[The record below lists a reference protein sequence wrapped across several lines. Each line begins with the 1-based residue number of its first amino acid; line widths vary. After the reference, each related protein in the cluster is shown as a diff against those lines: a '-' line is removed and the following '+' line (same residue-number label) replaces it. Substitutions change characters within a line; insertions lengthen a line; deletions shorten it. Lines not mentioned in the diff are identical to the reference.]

1 MDKGRR
7 LTIQQK
13 EKLIRFLVLTPALLI
28 LDCVLWLFFGRQ
40 ELFLLIGCASLLI
53 LILAGVHLGIYYGL
67 HLFFERDGRR
77 FTYQV
82 NRNLKVVL
90 WLTFV
95 ISVCMAGYFLYT
107 NMPEVNA
114 LFCRMTATIPVPEI
128 KLDLHL
134 PDVNFALSDLR
145 LDFWHISATLV
156 CLGVIIISFCS
167 KIWRGI
173 IAVPVMAAYG
183 ILFWRAC
190 DGNYPQDFAA
200 YIELLKYALII
211 LMVSG
216 ILLWDFTGFVWLL
229 TTVRFLVPFTFLCVI
244 AILLQDADPLG
255 SPPINFRAV
264 LFWVLSLVFFAAQSL
279 HLLGFDVPE
288 YDRPEKPDDPVADQS
303 GDEYEES
310 SWW

>member
-1 MDKGRR
+1 MDRGRR

-13 EKLIRFLVLTPALLI
+13 RKLIRFLILVPVLLI
-28 LDCVLWLFFGRQ
+28 LEFVLWLFFGRQ
-40 ELFLLIGCASLLI
+40 ELFLTIGCASLLI
-53 LILAGVHLGIYYGL
+53 LILAGVFVGIYYGL
-67 HLFFERDGRR
+67 HLIFERDGRR

-82 NRNLKVVL
+82 NRNLKVVFGL
-90 WLTFV
+90 AFV
-95 ISVCMAGYFLYT
+95 ISICMSGYFLYT
-107 NMPEVNA
+107 NMPELNA

-128 KLDLHL
+128 ELDLHL

-145 LDFWHISATLV
+145 LDFWHIFFALV
-156 CLGVIIISFCS
+156 CLGVVIISFCS
-167 KIWRGI
+167 HIWCGI
-173 IAVPVMAAYG
+173 IAVPVMVAYG

-211 LMVSG
+211 MLVSG
-216 ILLWDFTGFVWLL
+216 ILLRNFTGFVWLL
-229 TTVRFLVPFTFLCVI
+229 TTVRYLVPFTFLCVI
-244 AILLQDADPLG
+244 AILLQNADPLG

-279 HLLGFDVPE
+279 HLVGLDVPE
-288 YDRPEKPDDPVADQS
+288 YDRPGRPDNPVAEQS

>member
-1 MDKGRR
+1 MDRGRR

-13 EKLIRFLVLTPALLI
+13 RKLIRFLILVPVLLI
-28 LDCVLWLFFGRQ
+28 LEFMLWLFFGRQ
-40 ELFLLIGCASLLI
+40 EPFLMIGCASLLI
-53 LILAGVHLGIYYGL
+53 LILAGVFVGIYYGL
-67 HLFFERDGRR
+67 HLIFERDGRR

-82 NRNLKVVL
+82 NRNLKVVFGL
-90 WLTFV
+90 AFV
-95 ISVCMAGYFLYT
+95 ISICMSGYFLYT
-107 NMPEVNA
+107 NMPELNA

-128 KLDLHL
+128 ELDLHL

-145 LDFWHISATLV
+145 LDFWHIFFALV
-156 CLGVIIISFCS
+156 CLGVVIISFCS
-167 KIWRGI
+167 HIWCGI
-173 IAVPVMAAYG
+173 IAVPVMVAYG

-211 LMVSG
+211 MLVSG
-216 ILLWDFTGFVWLL
+216 ILLRNFTGFVWLL
-229 TTVRFLVPFTFLCVI
+229 TTVRYLVPFTFLCVI
-244 AILLQDADPLG
+244 AILLQNVDPLG

-279 HLLGFDVPE
+279 HLVGLDVPE
-288 YDRPEKPDDPVADQS
+288 YDRPGRPDNPVAEQS